1 MANLDKRSG
10 YTPRRTREKRAYQL
24 VVTGGVTGAV
34 GVVTLILAIFGV
46 IGLGLPVVLLIVSII
61 CLLMFRRMVGAR

>member
-1 MANLDKRSG
+1 VANLDKRSG
-10 YTPRRTREKRAYQL
+10 YTPRRAREKRAYQL

-46 IGLGLPVVLLIVSII
+46 IGLGLPVVLLIVSVI
-61 CLLMFRRMVGAR
+61 CLLMFRRMVGGG